1 MAFDVDNLKD
11 QLVDWR
17 RDLHRHPELAFEER
31 RTSQFVADRL
41 REMGVEVT
49 TGIGNTGVVG
59 RIEGKGGGNRAIGL
73 RADMDALPIEEQ
85 TGLSYASENA
95 GRMHACGHDGH
106 TTMLLGAAR
115 ALSETRDFSGTVYL
129 IFQPAEE
136 NGHAG
141 GRAMIDDGL
150 FTAFPVDAVY
160 GLHNWPGMAAGSL
173 AVRPGPMMASMDTFD
188 IHLTGAGAHAAM
200 PHQGRDPILAGAA
213 MVGGLQ
219 SLVSR
224 EVAPSDA
231 LVITITQFHAG
242 DAYNLIPAT
251 ATLKGTLRALDPQV
265 REQAEARLKEL
276 IDGYARAHGVSAD
289 VRYSRD
295 YPVTVNTPQET
306 ETCARVAEGMG
317 LEVERDR
324 APAMGAED
332 FAFMLEERPGAYV
345 WLGNGPAT
353 GGANLHSPT
362 YDFNDEI
369 LTTGVRYW
377 TRLVEH
383 LGRNR

>member
-1 MAFDVDNLKD
+1 MAFDIDALKD
-11 QLVDWR
+11 QLVSWR
-17 RDLHRHPELAFEER
+17 RDLHRHPELAFEEE
-31 RTSQFVADRL
+31 RTSHFVADRL
-41 REMGVEVT
+41 RDMGIEVV
-49 TGIGNTGVVG
+49 TGLGRTGVVG
-59 RIEGKGGGNRAIGL
+59 KIEGRGGGNRAIGL

-85 TGLSYASENA
+85 TGLSYASGNA

-106 TTMLLGAAR
+106 TTMLLGAAQ
-115 ALSETRDFSGTVYL
+115 ALAETRDFSGTVYV

-136 NGHAG
+136 NGNAG

-150 FTAFPVDAVY
+150 FTTCPVDAVY
-160 GLHNWPGMAAGSL
+160 GLHNWPGMEVGRL

-188 IHLTGAGAHAAM
+188 IDLTGAGAHAAM

-213 MVGGLQ
+213 MVSGLQ

-224 EVAPSDA
+224 EIAPSDS
-231 LVITITQFHAG
+231 LVITVTQFHAG

-251 ATLKGTLRALDPQV
+251 AALKGTVRALDPQV

-276 IDGYARAHGVSAD
+276 IDGYARSHGVSAE

-295 YPVTVNTPQET
+295 YPVTVNTSQES

-345 WLGNGPAT
+345 WLGNGPST

-383 LGRNR
+383 LMPA

>member
-1 MAFDVDNLKD
+1 MAFDIDALKD
-11 QLVDWR
+11 QLVSWR
-17 RDLHRHPELAFEER
+17 RDLHRHPELAFEEE
-31 RTSQFVADRL
+31 RTSHFVADRL
-41 REMGVEVT
+41 RDMGIEVV
-49 TGIGNTGVVG
+49 TGLGRTGVVG
-59 RIEGKGGGNRAIGL
+59 KIEGRGGGNRAIGL

-85 TGLSYASENA
+85 TGLPYASGNA

-106 TTMLLGAAR
+106 TTMLLGAAQ
-115 ALSETRDFSGTVYL
+115 ALAETRDFSGTVYV

-136 NGHAG
+136 NGNAG

-150 FTAFPVDAVY
+150 FASCPVDAVY
-160 GLHNWPGMAAGSL
+160 GLHNWPGMAVGRL
-173 AVRPGPMMASMDTFD
+173 AVRAGPMMASMDTFD
-188 IHLTGAGAHAAM
+188 IDLTGAGAHAAM

-213 MVGGLQ
+213 MVSGLQ

-224 EVAPSDA
+224 EIAPSDS
-231 LVITITQFHAG
+231 LVITVTQFHAG
-242 DAYNLIPAT
+242 DAYNLIPVT
-251 ATLKGTLRALDPQV
+251 AALKGTVRALDPQV

-276 IDGYARAHGVSAD
+276 IDGYARSHGVSAE

-295 YPVTVNTPQET
+295 YPVTVNTSQES
-306 ETCARVAEGMG
+306 ETCARVAEGVG

-345 WLGNGPAT
+345 WLGNGPST

-383 LGRNR
+383 LMPA